1 MFHDLRFAF
10 RLLRREGRH
19 TLSVVATMAL
29 AIGATT
35 LLFAVTY
42 GVLLKP
48 LPWPN
53 AGRLVLLNETRG
65 GNAPRFGAFSNAAF
79 HAWREGPRTIEG
91 LAAWSQRSATLTGS
105 AEPERIRVVAATA
118 SLFHAL
124 GVAPLIGSFFTEADE
139 SAARG
144 PVVVL
149 SEQVWRQRFGADPG
163 VLGRAVRF
171 DGQAHTVVGVLA
183 DAAAFPDRTI
193 RAWLPF
199 RVPAVA
205 GHSLAMFNAIAAV
218 RPDSTPSQAAQEG
231 TVRGRAAPDTA
242 MTTTAIFGSNGPL
255 GVTATPMQA
264 AMTADVRRPLIV
276 LLAAVG
282 LLLLAATANVA
293 SLQLARATT
302 RRREMAIRA
311 ALGAGGGRAMRQL
324 LVESLMLGL
333 TGGAAGLLLAA
344 LLHRSLPSLL
354 PADFPRATDL
364 AFDWGVVVFA
374 LLSSLVTSLVFG
386 VLPALQVR
394 RLDLAAA
401 LATEGGGSAGLP
413 RASRTARM
421 RLAIMAG
428 QVAVACVLLVGASL
442 LGRSFVRLL
451 NVDRG
456 YDPAGVLTARLSMP
470 GSQYTPERRHLLLA
484 GIIER
489 LRGTPGL
496 GHAAFTSEM
505 PLTAGG
511 STVGFTMRG
520 PDGPIAVQA
529 SPRVVS
535 PELIEALSLRVA
547 SGRGFA
553 PADTDTSPPVAIVN
567 QAFARRY
574 LNGLALGA
582 EVPLGVGYIDPPV
595 PATIV
600 GVLDDVR
607 YLSAT
612 ESTQPEIYFSFLQ
625 LRQRLTAPVVTV
637 LLRTTGD
644 PAALL
649 PALRTAVAEADGG
662 LVPDAVS
669 SLEARILTGL
679 ARPRLYALLVGGFAL
694 LALLVASV
702 GLFGVLSYS
711 VAQRSRELA
720 VRSALG
726 ATRADIM
733 RLVFRQGTVVA
744 AVGVIA
750 GLAIAATLTR
760 SMAALLYGVTAYDL
774 TTFVAVPIVLLAVS
788 ALACALPAR
797 RAARQDPLT
806 ALRG

>member
-1 MFHDLRFAF
+1 MLHDLRFAF
-10 RLLRREGRH
+10 RLLRHESRH
-19 TLSVVATMAL
+19 TLSVCLTMAL

-42 GVLLKP
+42 GVLMKP

-53 AGRLVLLNETRG
+53 ADRLVLLNETRG
-65 GNAPRFGAFSNAAF
+65 GNPPRFGAFSNAAF
-79 HAWREGPRTIEG
+79 HAWRDSPRTVEG
-91 LAAWSQRSATLTGS
+91 LAAWSQRSATLTRSGD
-105 AEPERIRVVAATA
+105 PERIRVVAGSAD
-118 SLFHAL
+118 LFQAL
-124 GVAPLIGSFFTEADE
+124 GVTLLIGSPFTEADE
-139 SAARG
+139 IAARG

-149 SEQVWRQRFGADPG
+149 SEHLWRQRFSADPG
-163 VLGRAVRF
+163 VLGRAVQL

-199 RVPAVA
+199 RVPPVA
-205 GHSLAMFNAIAAV
+205 GNSLSMFNAIAAV
-218 RPDSTPSQAAQEG
+218 RPDSTPSQAAAEG
-231 TVRGRAAPDTA
+231 TSRGRDVPDTA
-242 MTTTAIFGSNGPL
+242 MTTTAIFGNNGAV
-255 GVTATPMQA
+255 GITATPMQA
-264 AMTADVRRPLIV
+264 AVTADVRRPLMV

-311 ALGAGGGRAMRQL
+311 ALGAAGGRAMRQL

-333 TGGAAGLLLAA
+333 TGGAAGLLLAS

-364 AFDWGVVVFA
+364 AFDWRVVAFA
-374 LLSSLVTSLVFG
+374 LLASLVTSLLFG

-394 RLDLAAA
+394 RLDLVGA
-401 LATEGGGSAGLP
+401 LAEDGGGSAGP
-413 RASRTARM
+413 SRASGTARI

-442 LGRSFVRLL
+442 LGRSFVRML

-456 YDPAGVLTARLSMP
+456 YDPAGVLAARLSLP
-470 GSQYTPERRHLLLA
+470 AAQYPPERRHLLLVN
-484 GIIER
+484 ILER

-496 GHAAFTSEM
+496 VNAAFTSEM
-505 PLTAGG
+505 PLNAGG

-520 PDGPIAVQA
+520 PDGPLAVQA

-535 PELIEALSLRVA
+535 PELIPALALRIV
-547 SGRGFA
+547 SGRGFTA
-553 PADTDTSPPVAIVN
+553 SDTDTSPPVAIVN

-574 LNGLALGA
+574 LGGSALGA
-582 EVPLGVGYIDPPV
+582 EVPMGVGYMDTPP

-607 YLSAT
+607 YLSAAD
-612 ESTQPEIYFSFLQ
+612 STQPEIYYSFLQ
-625 LRQRLTAPVVTV
+625 LRRRVTVPVVTLV
-637 LLRTTGD
+637 LRTAGD
-644 PAALL
+644 PANLA
-649 PALRTAVAEADGG
+649 PALRTAVAEFDSG

-669 SLEARILTGL
+669 SLDARILTGL

-711 VAQRSRELA
+711 IAQRRRELA

-726 ATRADIM
+726 ATRGDIM
-733 RLVFRQGTVVA
+733 RLVFRQGSLVA
-744 AVGVIA
+744 AAGVIA
-750 GLAIAATLTR
+750 GLAIAAALTR
-760 SMAALLYGVTAYDL
+760 SIAALLYGVTTYDL
-774 TTFVAVPIVLLAVS
+774 TTFAGVPVLLFAVS

-797 RAARQDPLT
+797 RAARQDPLR

>member
-1 MFHDLRFAF
+1 MLHDLRFAL
-10 RLLRREGRH
+10 RLLRRESRH
-19 TLSVVATMAL
+19 TLSVSATMAL
-29 AIGATT
+29 AIGAAT

-42 GVLLKP
+42 GVLMKP

-79 HAWREGPRTIEG
+79 HAWRDSPRTIDG

-105 AEPERIRVVAATA
+105 ADPERIRVVAASA
-118 SLFHAL
+118 SLFQTL

-139 SAARG
+139 TAARG
-144 PVVVL
+144 AVVVL
-149 SEQVWRQRFGADPG
+149 SEQLWRQRFGADPG
-163 VLGRAVRF
+163 VLGRAVQL

-183 DAAAFPDRTI
+183 DAAAFPDRTV

-199 RVPAVA
+199 RVPPVA
-205 GHSLAMFNAIAAV
+205 GNSLSMFNAIAAV
-218 RPDSTPSQAAQEG
+218 RPDSTPPQVTEEG
-231 TVRGRAAPDTA
+231 TVRGRDAPDTA

-255 GVTATPMQA
+255 AVTARPFQA

-311 ALGAGGGRAMRQL
+311 ALGAGGARAMRQL

-333 TGGAAGLLLAA
+333 SGGAAGLLLAS

-354 PADFPRATDL
+354 PADFPRAADL
-364 AFDWGVVVFA
+364 AFDSRVVAFT
-374 LLSSLVTSLVFG
+374 LLVSLVTSLLFG

-394 RLDLAAA
+394 RLDLVGA
-401 LATEGGGSAGLP
+401 LTEDGGGSAGLS
-413 RASRTARM
+413 RASRTARI

-451 NVDRG
+451 DADRG

-470 GSQYTPERRHLLLA
+470 GSQYTPERRHLLIA
-484 GIIER
+484 GIIDR

-496 GHAAFTSEM
+496 QHAAFTSEM

-511 STVGFTMRG
+511 STVGFSMRG
-520 PDGPIAVQA
+520 PDGPVAVQA

-535 PELIEALSLRVA
+535 PGLIQALALRVA
-547 SGRGFA
+547 TGRGFT
-553 PADTDTSPPVAIVN
+553 PSDTDTSPPVAIVN

-574 LNGLALGA
+574 LQGAALGA
-582 EVPLGVGYIDPPV
+582 EVPLGVGYMDAPV

-612 ESTQPEIYFSFLQ
+612 DATQPEIYYSFLQ
-625 LRQRLTAPVVTV
+625 LRRRLTVPVVTV
-637 LLRTTGD
+637 LLRTAGD
-644 PAALL
+644 PATLT
-649 PALRTAVAEADGG
+649 PALRAAVAEADSG
-662 LVPDAVS
+662 LVPDAVA

-726 ATRADIM
+726 ATRGDIM

-744 AVGVIA
+744 AVGVIT
-750 GLAIAATLTR
+750 GLAVAATLTR
-760 SMAALLYGVTAYDL
+760 SVAALLYGVTAYDL
-774 TTFVAVPIVLLAVS
+774 TTFLAVPIVLFAVS
-788 ALACALPAR
+788 AVACALPAR
-797 RAARQDPLT
+797 RAAREDPLA

>member
-1 MFHDLRFAF
+1 MLNDLRFSF

-19 TLSVVATMAL
+19 TLSVCLTMAL

-42 GVLLKP
+42 GVLMKP

-53 AGRLVLLNETRG
+53 ADRLVLLNETRG
-65 GNAPRFGAFSNAAF
+65 GNPPRFGAFSNAAF
-79 HAWREGPRTIEG
+79 HAWRDSPRTVEG

-105 AEPERIRVVAATA
+105 GDPERIRVVAASA
-118 SLFHAL
+118 SLFQAL
-124 GVAPLIGSFFTEADE
+124 GVTLLIGSPFTEADE
-139 SAARG
+139 TAARG

-149 SEQVWRQRFGADPG
+149 SEHLWRQRFSADPG
-163 VLGRAVRF
+163 VLGRAVQL

-199 RVPAVA
+199 RVPPVA
-205 GHSLAMFNAIAAV
+205 GNSLSMFNAIAAV
-218 RPDSTPSQAAQEG
+218 RPDSTPSQAAAEG
-231 TVRGRAAPDTA
+231 TSRGLDVPDTA
-242 MTTTAIFGSNGPL
+242 MTTTAIFGSNGAV

-264 AMTADVRRPLIV
+264 AVTADVRLPLMV

-311 ALGAGGGRAMRQL
+311 ALGAAGGRAMRQL

-333 TGGAAGLLLAA
+333 TGGAAGLLLAS
-344 LLHRSLPSLL
+344 LLHRGLPSLL

-364 AFDWGVVVFA
+364 AFDSRVVAFA
-374 LLSSLVTSLVFG
+374 LLTSLVTSIVFG

-394 RLDLAAA
+394 RLDLAGA
-401 LATEGGGSAGLP
+401 LAEDGGGSAGP
-413 RASRTARM
+413 SRASGTARI

-442 LGRSFVRLL
+442 LGRSFVRML

-456 YDPAGVLTARLSMP
+456 YDPAGVLAARLSMP
-470 GSQYTPERRHLLLA
+470 AAYPPERRHLLLVN
-484 GIIER
+484 ILER
-489 LRGTPGL
+489 LRGTPEL
-496 GHAAFTSEM
+496 VNAAFTSEM
-505 PLTAGG
+505 PLNAGG
-511 STVGFTMRG
+511 STVGFNMRG
-520 PDGPIAVQA
+520 PEGPVAVQA

-535 PELIEALSLRVA
+535 PELIPTLALRIA
-547 SGRGFA
+547 SGRGFT
-553 PADTDTSPPVAIVN
+553 PSDTDTSPPVAIVN

-574 LNGLALGA
+574 LRGSALGA
-582 EVPLGVGYIDPPV
+582 EVPMGVGYMEAPP

-600 GVLDDVR
+600 GVLGDVR
-607 YLSAT
+607 YLSAAD
-612 ESTQPEIYFSFLQ
+612 STQPEIYYSFLQ
-625 LRQRLTAPVVTV
+625 LRRRLTVPVVTLV
-637 LLRTTGD
+637 LRTTGD
-644 PAALL
+644 PADLA
-649 PALRTAVAEADGG
+649 PALRTAVAGIDGG

-711 VAQRSRELA
+711 IAQRRRELA

-726 ATRADIM
+726 ATRGDIM
-733 RLVFRQGTVVA
+733 RLVFRQGSLVA
-744 AVGVIA
+744 AVGVVA
-750 GLAIAATLTR
+750 GLAIAAALTR

-774 TTFVAVPIVLLAVS
+774 TTFVGVPLLLFAVS

-797 RAARQDPLT
+797 RAARQDPLR